1 MQPKVKAP
9 GPQLA
14 RRLSPTSYLSLPYV
28 T

>member
-1 MQPKVKAP
+1 LQPKVKAP